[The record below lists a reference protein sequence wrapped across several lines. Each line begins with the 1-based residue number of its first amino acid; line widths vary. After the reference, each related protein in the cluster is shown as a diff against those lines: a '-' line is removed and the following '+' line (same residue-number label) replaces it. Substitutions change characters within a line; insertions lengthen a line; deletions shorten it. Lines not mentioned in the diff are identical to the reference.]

1 MTAARSLP
9 MAALTAAGCL
19 LIGLGGGGRFA
30 PRLLFNT
37 TASAPIGFY
46 SLRPGAPVVGEWVAI
61 TPPPALARWM
71 AIRHYL
77 PLNVPLLKQVAALP
91 GQVVCGQGDV
101 LLIDGE
107 RVARARQKDR
117 RGRAL
122 TPFRECRRLRAGE
135 IMLVNAQP
143 DSLDSRYFGPL
154 PADGVVGRARPLWT
168 WTARR

>member
-1 MTAARSLP
+1 MSADRSGP
-9 MAALTAAGCL
+9 MAALAAVGCL
-19 LIGLGGGGRFA
+19 LIGVSGSDRLA

-46 SLRPGAPVVGEWVAI
+46 SLHPGTPVVGEWVAI
-61 TPPPALARWM
+61 TPPPGLARWM
-71 AIRHYL
+71 AVRRYL

-107 RVARARQKDR
+107 PVARARPRDR

-122 TPFRECRRLRAGE
+122 TPFQECRRLLAGE
-135 IMLVNAQP
+135 IMLVNSQP
-143 DSLDSRYFGPL
+143 DSLDGRYFGPL
-154 PADGVVGRARPLWT
+154 PTVGIVGRARPLWT
-168 WTARR
+168 WEAQP

>member
-1 MTAARSLP
+1 M
-9 MAALTAAGCL
+9 
-19 LIGLGGGGRFA
+19 
-30 PRLLFNT
+30 
-37 TASAPIGFY
+37 GFY
-46 SLRPGAPVVGEWVAI
+46 SLHPGAPVVGEWVAI

-91 GQVVCGQGDV
+91 GQVVCGQGGV
-101 LLIDGE
+101 LLIDGKA
-107 RVARARQKDR
+107 VARARRKDR

-122 TPFRECRRLRAGE
+122 TPFRECRRLLAGE

-168 WTARR
+168 WTAQP

>member
-9 MAALTAAGCL
+9 MAALAAAGCL
-19 LIGLGGGGRFA
+19 LVGVGGSDRFA

-37 TASAPIGFY
+37 TASAPMGFY
-46 SLRPGAPVVGEWVAI
+46 SLRPGMPVAGDWVAI

-71 AIRHYL
+71 AMRRYL

-91 GQVVCGQGDV
+91 GQLVCGQGDI

-107 RVARARQKDR
+107 PVARARPKDR

-135 IMLVNAQP
+135 LMLVNAQS

-154 PADGVVGRARPLWT
+154 PADGVLGRARPLWT
-168 WTARR
+168 WKAQP

>member
-1 MTAARSLP
+1 VTAARSLP

-19 LIGLGGGGRFA
+19 LIGLGGGDRFA

-37 TASAPIGFY
+37 TASAPVGFY
-46 SLRPGAPVVGEWVAI
+46 SLGPGTPVVGEWVAI
-61 TPPPALARWM
+61 MPPPALARWM

-91 GQVVCGQGDV
+91 GQVVCGQGGV
-101 LLIDGE
+101 LLIDGKP
-107 RVARARQKDR
+107 VARARRKDR

-122 TPFRECRRLRAGE
+122 TPFRECRRLLAGE